1 VWGLPLFAGQIRG
14 DCLSEG
20 FGTSELLKASMS
32 LTVEGFTIQL
42 ACVYLVALTPLFFF
56 MGYLIVYTIWVP
68 LY

>member
-1 VWGLPLFAGQIRG
+1 MWGLPLFAAQIRG

-20 FGTSELLKASMS
+20 FGTSELLKAPMS

-42 ACVYLVALTPLFFF
+42 TCVCLVALTPLFFF
-56 MGYLIVYTIWVP
+56 MGYLTVYKIWVP